1 MVLGLVQGATENAR
15 VVSGLLDHPA
25 KRGLDFSS
33 PGLYLLD
40 GSRALRAAIVQHAG
54 EAAFFQRCQ
63 VHKIRNVLTT
73 YPIPA
78 NNGSKISCGYA
89 QADAVDALRALY
101 GCMMSRTN

>member
-1 MVLGLVQGATENAR
+1 M
-15 VVSGLLDHPA
+15 PA
-25 KRGLDFSS
+25 WSVDSYIIQPNVGSTS

-40 GSRALRAAIVQHAG
+40 GSRASRAAIVQHAG

-78 NNGSKISCGYA
+78 NNGSKITAAMHRPTPSTHCGRFTA
-89 QADAVDALRALY
+89 A
-101 GCMMSRTN
+101 